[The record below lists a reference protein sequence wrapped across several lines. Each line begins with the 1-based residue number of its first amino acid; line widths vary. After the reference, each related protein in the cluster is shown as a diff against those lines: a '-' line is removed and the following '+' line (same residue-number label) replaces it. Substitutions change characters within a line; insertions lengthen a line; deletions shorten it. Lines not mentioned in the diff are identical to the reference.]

1 MTEEPQ
7 IEAFSPSPASLAGK
21 TMDGALATASGRTAN
36 ASAGRSNNH
45 KTISSGARNSPESIL
60 SLVAGD
66 IMSSPAVVAR
76 TTDTVSSVA
85 RLLLEA
91 GVSGVPVLDAG
102 GRAVGMVSDGDLFP
116 REGDDRRAVWLELLA
131 TQPPPGSLSKGFL
144 DRPVT
149 EVMSSPLITI
159 SPKASAREIAEA
171 FRAHRIKRLPVLKG
185 EELVGVV
192 GRADLLCL
200 VDGLPSAPAVRS
212 QKGGGLLEFL
222 ESLIGGAP
230 LRGDLERSAA
240 PAHALHGGTDQ
251 AERGAS
257 THALSAQAFRDAAR
271 ARKAETVDQREAI
284 KREAELQRQR
294 QVKELLEQQVSDKD
308 WSELLQKAELAAA
321 NGEQEVMMV
330 RFPSD
335 LCSDGGRKVD
345 VAEEGWEGTLRGK
358 PADLFSR
365 WRTELKPQGFGL
377 GARIVSYD
385 DGIIGDIGL
394 YLTWGGE

>member
-1 MTEEPQ
+1 MTEQAQ
-7 IEAFSPSPASLAGK
+7 IEASRPSPASPVGK
-21 TMDGALATASGRTAN
+21 TADGALAMTSGRTAN
-36 ASAGRSNNH
+36 ASAGRPNNH
-45 KTISSGARNSPESIL
+45 KTISSGIRHSPESIL

-66 IMSSPAVVAR
+66 IMSSPAIVAR

-91 GVSGVPVLDAG
+91 EVSGVPVLDAG

-131 TQPPPGSLSKGFL
+131 TQSPPGSFSKGFL
-144 DRPVT
+144 ERPVT
-149 EVMSSPLITI
+149 DVMSSPLIII

-171 FRAHRIKRLPVLKG
+171 FQAHRIKRPPVLNG

-200 VDGLPSAPAVRS
+200 VDGLPSGPTVRS
-212 QKGGGLLEFL
+212 ERGGGFLEFL
-222 ESLIGGAP
+222 ESLIGGAS
-230 LRGDLERSAA
+230 LRGDLERTPT
-240 PAHALHGGTDQ
+240 PAQALNGHIDQ
-251 AERGAS
+251 AGRDAS
-257 THALSAQAFRDAAR
+257 MQALSARAFRDAAH
-271 ARKAETVDQREAI
+271 ARKAESVDHREAM
-284 KREAELQRQR
+284 KREAQLQRQR

-308 WSELLQKAELAAA
+308 WSELLEKAKLAAT
-321 NGEQEVMMV
+321 NGAQEFIMA

-335 LCSDGGRKVD
+335 LCSDGGRKID

-358 PADLFSR
+358 PAELFSR